1 MEQKTLTGARLY
13 LGVYNP
19 ATGLT
24 TIKGSFQSVSWG
36 LNYNLEP
43 IHTLGN
49 YAPKELVYTSQD
61 AISITGS
68 MWRSYDHG
76 PHAEADIPALQAL
89 LRHESLEL
97 VLTDKQAED
106 KGLDGRIAKF
116 RGVRPQGYSTSVGA
130 RNTIEASVSFMALTV
145 DDESTTNA
153 ESPGSP
159 NLP

>member
-1 MEQKTLTGARLY
+1 
-13 LGVYNP
+13 
-19 ATGLT
+19 
-24 TIKGSFQSVSWG
+24 
-36 LNYNLEP
+36 
-43 IHTLGN
+43 
-49 YAPKELVYTSQD
+49 
-61 AISITGS
+61 
-68 MWRSYDHG
+68 
-76 PHAEADIPALQAL
+76 
-89 LRHESLEL
+89 LEL